1 MILVA
6 DRKEKPENS
15 SMAMNEKEMKDLGKE
30 MEEMETND
38 EVKKKDRKPDPVQHN
53 KEYSED

>member
-1 MILVA
+1 MA

-38 EVKKKDRKPDPVQHN
+38 QIKKKDRTPDPVQYN
-53 KEYSED
+53 KKNSEK